1 MLTFEVSKD
10 DIDGW
15 TGKGAVPARPAG
27 AGKKAAP
34 KKQ

>member
-1 MLTFEVSKD
+1 MTYRPILWPSGPKIF
-10 DIDGW
+10 
-15 TGKGAVPARPAG
+15 VPIKYEIL